1 MASNTDVR
9 YTLTLNDLFTSKIS
23 NAANETERL
32 NHNVNRTQ
40 GILNGMVGIV
50 RRVFIA
56 NEIIQFGKSIIDVTK
71 RVEEV
76 RNQLNFAAGSA
87 VQGASD
93 FDWVKQKS
101 NELGLETLSTAKA
114 FARMNAA
121 AKGTIYAGQGVKDIF
136 EGVSMA
142 ATVMHLSADE
152 TEGTL
157 YALQQMMSK
166 GKISAEEL
174 SRQLGNRM
182 PGAVKM
188 FAAAMGM
195 SDEAFMN
202 MMKKGEALSSVVLP
216 KVAAYMKGEF
226 KSGIEAAMESISV
239 QTNLMTNAF
248 NDFKLSIGEMATPLI
263 KGVTKILRGLTIVA
277 DIIRENQ
284 SLVKGLTFLVIG
296 LTGAFYANSIAAAWV
311 AFRTGTMV
319 AGNLLYTISMI
330 ASIAATEGLTAG
342 MLALNIA
349 LSSNP
354 IGVVVAALAILV
366 AGIIYCYNEFE
377 TFRWAMDTTW
387 EVIKGVGKAIWDW
400 LIMPLKTAYHSI
412 KSLIMLL
419 KGDFKGAA
427 KEMEYVGNAILA
439 PFKDINEGLLKAQ
452 EVYKKGPSGGK
463 KEGLKG
469 ALEQGLMP
477 TEDLK
482 GDLLQEDKDKLSKDK
497 ASNVGNGKGNNV
509 YININKLIET
519 QNVKVEN
526 AAKDFVNNIAEEVSK
541 ALLLAVNDANR
552 IVTQ

>member
-9 YTLTLNDLFTSKIS
+9 YTLTLNDLFTAKIIT
-23 NAANETERL
+23 AANETERL
-32 NHNVNRTQ
+32 NRNVSNTQ
-40 GILNGMVGIV
+40 NSLRGLAGLVTKA
-50 RRVFIA
+50 FII
-56 NEIIQFGKSIIDVTK
+56 NEVVQFGKDVINVTK

-76 RNQLNFAAGSA
+76 KNQLNFAAGSA
-87 VQGASD
+87 LQGAED
-93 FDWVKQKS
+93 FDWVRQKS
-101 NELGLETLSTAKA
+101 NELGLETLGTAKA

-142 ATVMHLSADE
+142 ATVMHLNADE

-226 KSGIEAAMESISV
+226 RSGIEAAMESISV
-239 QTNLMTNAF
+239 QTNLMANAF
-248 NDFKLSIGEMATPLI
+248 NDFKLAIGEVYTPLI
-263 KGVTKILRGLTIVA
+263 KGVTKVL
-277 DIIRENQ
+277 Q
-284 SLVKGLTFLVIG
+284 G
-296 LTGAFYANSIAAAWV
+296 LTGLANWITKHKSEVIAITTAVGAFTAAYYIH
-311 AFRTGTMV
+311 M
-319 AGNLLYTISMI
+319 
-330 ASIAATEGLTAG
+330 AATKGLIVLQTILNSAFLASPVG
-342 MLALNIA
+342 MVTVAI
-349 LSSNP
+349 
-354 IGVVVAALAILV
+354 AALA
-366 AGIIYCYNEFE
+366 AGIAYCYNEFE

-387 EVIKGVGKAIWDW
+387 EVLKGFGNAI
-400 LIMPLKTAYHSI
+400 LSTMVMPLKMVYHEI
-412 KSLIMLL
+412 KALIFLL
-419 KGDFKGAA
+419 KGDFKNASN
-427 KEMEYVGNAILA
+427 EFQYIGNAITA
-439 PFKDINEGLLKAQ
+439 PFRDIKEGLVNAEK
-452 EVYKKGPSGGK
+452 VYKKGIPKDK
-463 KEGLKG
+463 KGLKG
-469 ALEQGLMP
+469 ALEQN
-477 TEDLK
+477 TTFASDLK
-482 GDLLQEDKDKLSKDK
+482 GDLTQEDKSKLEKDK
-497 ASNVGNGKGNNV
+497 ASKVGTSKGNYI

-526 AAKDFVNNIAEEVSK
+526 ATKDFVNNIAEEVGK

-552 IVTQ
+552 IQTQ

>member
-1 MASNTDVR
+1 MAVNNEVR
-9 YTLTLNDLFTSKIS
+9 YVITLNDLFTGKIT

-32 NHNVNRTQ
+32 NKNVNNTQ
-40 GILNGMVGIV
+40 SLLKGLTGFVTRAFV
-50 RRVFIA
+50 A

-71 RVEEV
+71 KVEEV
-76 RNQLNFAAGSA
+76 KNQLNFAAGSA
-87 VQGASD
+87 LQGAED
-93 FDWVKQKS
+93 FDWVRQKS
-101 NELGLETLSTAKA
+101 NELGLETLTTAKA

-202 MMKKGEALSSVVLP
+202 MMKKGQALSSVVLP

-239 QTNLMTNAF
+239 QTNLMTNSF
-248 NDFKLSIGEMATPLI
+248 NDFKLAIGEIATPLI
-263 KGVTKILRGLTIVA
+263 KGITKIL
-277 DIIRENQ
+277 Q
-284 SLVKGLTFLVIG
+284 G
-296 LTGAFYANSIAAAWV
+296 LTGFANFIREHKSEVIALTTFVGFLTV
-311 AFRTGTMV
+311 AY
-319 AGNLLYTISMI
+319 YTQL
-330 ASIAATEGLTAG
+330 AATTALTVAQTLLNAAMTANPVGLVV
-342 MLALNIA
+342 MAL
-349 LSSNP
+349 
-354 IGVVVAALAILV
+354 AALA
-366 AGIIYCYNEFE
+366 AGIAYCYNEFE

-387 EVIKGVGKAIWDW
+387 EVIKGVGMAIWDSM
-400 LIMPLKTAYHSI
+400 IMPLKVVYHSL
-412 KSLIMLL
+412 KSIVQLI
-419 KGDFKGAA
+419 KGDFSGAA
-427 KEMEYVGNAILA
+427 EEMKYAGNAMIA
-439 PFKDINEGLLKAQ
+439 PFKSLNEGLLKAQ
-452 EVYKKGPSGGK
+452 EVYKKGPAKNK

-469 ALEQGLMP
+469 ALEQ
-477 TEDLK
+477 TEKTGELLK
-482 GDLLQEDKDKLSKDK
+482 GDLTQDGKDGADKDK
-497 ASNVGNGKGNNV
+497 ASSVGNGKGHHV

-552 IVTQ
+552 IQTQ